1 MGEDFFLSDSD
12 ELLKMFGN
20 TTLFITMFLG
30 TVKSCALT
38 ASNAALHSCLSK
50 DVFEI
55 GLILNFMQQPSKRNR
70 SGCAAVSVDV
80 EFSVVVV
87 ISAHYLQGLKFGLFF
102 MLRSQRKLRYCLTEE
117 PLFTVNKIDT
127 FHMAQTCY
135 LGTSNRRNYSAWLAV
150 FSLS

>member
-102 MLRSQRKLRYCLTEE
+102 Y
-117 PLFTVNKIDT
+117 
-127 FHMAQTCY
+127 A
-135 LGTSNRRNYSAWLAV
+135 
-150 FSLS
+150 